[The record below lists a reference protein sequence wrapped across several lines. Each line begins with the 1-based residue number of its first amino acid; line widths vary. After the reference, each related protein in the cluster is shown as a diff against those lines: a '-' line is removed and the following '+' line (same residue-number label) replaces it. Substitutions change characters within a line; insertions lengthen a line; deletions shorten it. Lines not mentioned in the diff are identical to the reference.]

1 MWRDLLKIDKVGIR
15 DNFFNVG
22 GNSLL
27 AARVIGKINETLKAK
42 LRIADIFL
50 MPTIELLAAAIEKSH
65 DVTLG
70 DSKIIQLQNGHS
82 GLPLYFLGAGSTEH
96 RIAKF
101 IGNDR
106 AVFAID
112 LKYAPRVA
120 PSHRSRR

>member
-15 DNFFNVG
+15 DNFFSVG

-27 AARVIGKINETLKAK
+27 AARVVGKINETLKAK

-65 DVTLG
+65 NVTVG
-70 DSKIIQLQNGHS
+70 DSKVIQLQNGHR
-82 GLPLYFLGAGSTEH
+82 GLPLYFLGAGSTEY

-101 IGNDR
+101 IGKDR

-112 LKYAPRVA
+112 LSMPQRVA
-120 PSHRSRR
+120 PGHRSRR